1 MALAGDVT
9 HFALGLDLLP
19 LLPAG
24 DDAEGGGSEAGGGGA
39 PRTAPLADGEKEE
52 GEAAAGAHSAKGGA
66 TAAAEGVDGADG
78 AEGTAGAE
86 GADAVATDP
95 SQCDAP
101 PPQAEGGG
109 GEEGEVFPVWEGP
122 AVPPTVPP
130 SPPPSPPSSPPS
142 LLAAATEGSAARQ
155 QGELESVAVTWLACD
170 CEGGDGMLSGV
181 IDLLRG
187 QRGSVFNSTET
198 ALQ

>member
-24 DDAEGGGSEAGGGGA
+24 GDAEGGGSEAGGGGA

-52 GEAAAGAHSAKGGA
+52 GEAAAGAKGGA

-95 SQCDAP
+95 SQGDAP
-101 PPQAEGGG
+101 LPQVEGGR

-130 SPPPSPPSSPPS
+130 
-142 LLAAATEGSAARQ
+142 
-155 QGELESVAVTWLACD
+155 C
-170 CEGGDGMLSGV
+170 
-181 IDLLRG
+181 
-187 QRGSVFNSTET
+187 
-198 ALQ
+198 ALP